1 MIIKSSYVATIPET
15 DVLSFLFDDLGSKPD
30 TPLFIDSLYPTKRV
44 TSNEAKTLTRKFG
57 KGLQKIAGINVGD
70 VVMVCAGNSIFFPIA
85 FLGTLCAGGIFTGV
99 NPASTVGEIAYQ
111 MRLSEAKI
119 IITDA
124 KRLPSVLKAANDVGL
139 PSTAIY
145 LFDHGKD
152 PIAQQHNM
160 TFVDL
165 TKHGELDWHDIYKD
179 DAPNRTAVLNFS
191 SGTTGM
197 PKGCMVSHR
206 NLVANCVQVMVAD
219 DAANARNGKVDNAGE
234 VHCAY
239 VPLYHAMGLV
249 SFCIVNVK
257 RRCSTIVISEFSLKA
272 LLDVIGCFR
281 VTYLLLVPPVAVQ
294 LIKSTELSNSDL
306 SSIKLVLCGAAP
318 LGKETSEQ
326 LETIFYPNI
335 VRARQGWGMSEAT
348 CTVTLFARDEYDPTC
363 AGVGY
368 LAANMEAKIV
378 GDDGKELGYGEKGEA
393 LLRGPNIFQGYWK
406 NDAASKEAWTEDG
419 WLKTGD
425 YVVVQ
430 KNGMFAVVDRKKE
443 LIKVKGYQVAPSEL
457 ESQLLESDDV
467 KDCAV
472 IRVIREG
479 REYPQGHIVPS
490 RGGVTAQTIMD
501 FMAKKLS
508 PHKQLAGGIVFTS
521 AIPKSPSGKILRR
534 LIKDPFEKSAIRQH
548 KL

>member
-1 MIIKSSYVATIPET
+1 MIIKSPYFATIPET
-15 DVLSFLFDDLGSKPD
+15 DILSFLFDDLDSQPD
-30 TPLFIDSLYPTKRV
+30 IPLFIDSQYPTKLV
-44 TSNEAKTLTRKFG
+44 TSHEAKTLTRKFG
-57 KGLQKIAGINVGD
+57 MGLQKIAGINPGD
-70 VVMVCAGNSIFFPIA
+70 VVMVCAGNSILFPLA

-111 MRLSEAKI
+111 LRLSEARV
-119 IITDA
+119 IITDP
-124 KRLPSVLKAANDVGL
+124 KRLPSVLKAAIEVGL

-145 LFDHGKD
+145 LFDHGQES
-152 PIAQQHNM
+152 IAQQTRT
-160 TFVDL
+160 TFADL
-165 TKHGELDWHDIYKD
+165 TKHGELDWHDVYGY
-179 DAPNRTAVLNFS
+179 DAANRTAVLNFS

-197 PKGCMVSHR
+197 PKGCMVSHG

-219 DAANARNGKVDNAGE
+219 DAAKSRNQKVGNPEE

-249 SFCIVNVK
+249 SFCVVNIK
-257 RRCSTIVISEFSLKA
+257 RRCSTVVMSEFSLPA
-272 LLDVIGCFR
+272 LLDVIRRFR

-294 LIKSTELSNSDL
+294 LIKSAELSNSDL
-306 SSIKLVLCGAAP
+306 SSIDLILCGAAP

-326 LETIFYPNI
+326 LENIFYPNI

-348 CTVTLFARDEYDPTC
+348 CTVTLFAPDEYDPTC
-363 AGVGY
+363 ASVGY

-378 GDDGKELGYGEKGEA
+378 GDDGEELGYGEKGEA
-393 LLRGPNIFQGYWK
+393 LIRGPNIFQGYWK
-406 NDAASKEAWTEDG
+406 NSTASKEAWTEDG

-425 YVVVQ
+425 YVVVEP
-430 KNGMFAVVDRKKE
+430 NGMFAVVDRKKE
-443 LIKVKGYQVAPSEL
+443 FNQGQSE
-457 ESQLLESDDV
+457 DV

-490 RGGVTAQTIMD
+490 RIGVTAQTIMD

-508 PHKQLAGGIVFTS
+508 PHKQLTGGIVFTN

-534 LIKDPFEKSAIRQH
+534 FLKDPFKKSAIRQN